1 MSSARASAAMDR
13 DYRRMLLPASLAV
26 GVFAIAP
33 LLGMLALSFTDY
45 HLIRGMSGSIGITN
59 FLRLIGD
66 NRFVSSIYIMA
77 ALSVF
82 GVAAQVVVGTAIA
95 VGLDRIV
102 KSWRF
107 ARGVFVIPFAV
118 PHVAVALVWLSLFTP
133 TLSPITAFFGE
144 FGIEVPALLTSQVGA
159 ISAIV
164 IADTWAT
171 YPFVMLIV
179 LAALQG
185 ISPDLDEAAALD
197 GASKIRAFF
206 LITLPLLYPTLLM
219 VALFRFIETLKHF
232 PLIFVMTSGGPGR
245 ATQATN
251 YYAYVQTFQNS
262 NVAYG
267 AAIAVFLFVFAG
279 VISFYVARTNA
290 RLADA

>member
-1 MSSARASAAMDR
+1 MTQKRASASINSS
-13 DYRRMLLPASLAV
+13 YKRMLLPAVIAV
-26 GVFAIAP
+26 GTFAIAP
-33 LLGMLALSFTDY
+33 LLGMFALSLTDF
-45 HLIRGMSGSIGITN
+45 HLVRGWSGEIGLQN
-59 FLRLIGD
+59 FARLLTDG
-66 NRFVSSIYIMA
+66 RFVSSIYIMA

-82 GVAAQVVVGTAIA
+82 GVLAQVVFGTAIA

-118 PHVAVALVWLSLFTP
+118 PHVAVALIWLSLFTP
-133 TLSPITAFFGE
+133 TLSPINAFFDL
-144 FGIEVPALLTSQVGA
+144 FGIQVPALLTTQTGA
-159 ISAIV
+159 IAAIV

-197 GASKIRAFF
+197 GASRVKTFF
-206 LITLPLLYPTLLM
+206 RITLPLLYPTLLM
-219 VALFRFIETLKHF
+219 VGLFRFIETLKHF

-245 ATQATN
+245 STQATN
-251 YYAYVQTFQNS
+251 FYAYVQTFQNS
-262 NVAYG
+262 NVGYG
-267 AAIAVFLFVFAG
+267 AAIAMVLFIFAA
-279 VISFYVARTNA
+279 VVSFFIARFNGRFT
-290 RLADA
+290 DA